1 MTSTSTTSMSHSTS
15 SSKGG
20 EKSSSVGGNGG
31 FWRKS
36 SSAIPGTVGRPNPS
50 KIVDLRQNLP
60 GSGSGIISSS
70 NSNGSSVTSENSSSS
85 TMKMSSN
92 SRPGGG
98 GGSDNSS
105 TFKDFEQS
113 VSDAWDIQDLKVDS
127 RPKEAEMA
135 EIHQPSNKPS
145 TTQTT
150 SMAGL
155 GSSRTSSLDHTEQL
169 KIHSTETSANKSTSA
184 SSITSSFSSSNS
196 SSSQQQYNHHN
207 KHAKVEALV
216 ASASIEIE
224 DLRKLAWPGLSHK
237 ARAKAWKILCGHLPG
252 NAGRQAE
259 MMQRKQEEYQ
269 RYVDQYFATKDQDV
283 HQDTYRQ
290 IHIDIPRMSPVV
302 GLFQQRC
309 VQEIFERILYIWAI
323 RHPASGYVQGI
334 NDLVTPFFL
343 VFLRDGLDQLESKF
357 DGNSDIIPTDGIQ
370 VETLPLELRNSIEA
384 DSFWCLTV
392 VLDGIQDNYTFAQPG
407 IQVKVK
413 QLEDLIQRIDGDLHN
428 HLVNNDVSYLQFS
441 FRWMNNLL
449 MRELPVKASIRLW
462 DTYLSQVNGFSHFH
476 LYVCAAFLIHW
487 KSELM
492 KKHDFHTLLMFLQNL
507 PTAKWGDQEINL
519 LVAEA
524 YRLSYLFADA
534 PSHLGR
540 KPNTS

>member
-1 MTSTSTTSMSHSTS
+1 MTSTSVSMSS
-15 SSKGG
+15 SRKGSG
-20 EKSSSVGGNGG
+20 DSDKNGG

-36 SSAIPGTVGRPNPS
+36 SSAIPGRPTNPS
-50 KIVDLRQNLP
+50 KIVDLRQIPLP
-60 GSGSGIISSS
+60 GGIVSS
-70 NSNGSSVTSENSSSS
+70 NGLTENSANSL
-85 TMKMSSN
+85 KMSSN
-92 SRPGGG
+92 KS
-98 GGSDNSS
+98 GSENASA
-105 TFKDFEQS
+105 FKDFEQS
-113 VSDAWDIQDLKVDS
+113 VSDAWDIQDLKGSDS
-127 RPKEAEMA
+127 ASHSVPKTAEMV
-135 EIHQPSNKPS
+135 EIHQKPS
-145 TTQTT
+145 SKQSAPHTSTTIAALESFSKSDTT
-150 SMAGL
+150 A
-155 GSSRTSSLDHTEQL
+155 EKL
-169 KIHSTETSANKSTSA
+169 KIHSSETSANKLTAS
-184 SSITSSFSSSNS
+184 SSITSNVSLSSTS
-196 SSSQQQYNHHN
+196 SKNSSQQQYNHQS
-207 KHAKVEALV
+207 KQAKVEALV

-224 DLRKLAWPGLSHK
+224 DLRKMAWPGLSHK
-237 ARAKAWKILCGHLPG
+237 ARAKAWKILCGYLPG

-259 MMQRKQEEYQ
+259 MIQRKQEEYQ

-343 VFLRDGLDQLESKF
+343 VFLRDGLERLESKF
-357 DGNSDIIPTDGIQ
+357 DGNSDIIPTDGIE

-413 QLEDLIQRIDGDLHN
+413 QLEDLIQRIDGELHS
-428 HLVNNDVSYLQFS
+428 HLVNTEVVYLQFS

-487 KSELM
+487 KSELL

-507 PTAKWGDQEINL
+507 PTAKWGDQEVNL

-534 PSHLGR
+534 PSHLTGR
-540 KPNTS
+540 KTTNNTS

>member
-1 MTSTSTTSMSHSTS
+1 MTMSSTS
-15 SSKGG
+15 SRKEGG
-20 EKSSSVGGNGG
+20 GGGG

-36 SSAIPGTVGRPNPS
+36 SSAIPGRPNPS
-50 KIVDLRQNLP
+50 SNCIERQSSTDANSTALSSLSLNEHHAR
-60 GSGSGIISSS
+60 SGSRSS
-70 NSNGSSVTSENSSSS
+70 
-85 TMKMSSN
+85 
-92 SRPGGG
+92 
-98 GGSDNSS
+98 
-105 TFKDFEQS
+105 FKDFEQS
-113 VSDAWDIQDLKVDS
+113 VSDAWDIQDLK
-127 RPKEAEMA
+127 E
-135 EIHQPSNKPS
+135 
-145 TTQTT
+145 
-150 SMAGL
+150 
-155 GSSRTSSLDHTEQL
+155 SS
-169 KIHSTETSANKSTSA
+169 SA
-184 SSITSSFSSSNS
+184 SSRPVNMVEIAMSHAPTPVPGMPNEDAKKSSLSAKSSLS
-196 SSSQQQYNHHN
+196 SSSSVESNKDCPHLS
-207 KHAKVEALV
+207 KHAKIEALV
-216 ASASIEIE
+216 ASPSIEIE
-224 DLRKLAWPGLSHK
+224 DLRKLAWSGLSIK
-237 ARAKAWKILCGHLPG
+237 ARAKAWKILCGYLPG
-252 NAGRQAE
+252 NASRQGE
-259 MMQRKQEEYQ
+259 VMQRKQEEYQ

-343 VFLRDGLDQLESKF
+343 VFLRDCLDEADNADTLVPP
-357 DGNSDIIPTDGIQ
+357 SDVQ
-370 VETLPLELRNSIEA
+370 VEDKLSLECRNSIEA

-413 QLEDLIQRIDGDLHN
+413 QLEDLIQRIDGELHT
-428 HLVNNDVSYLQFS
+428 HLISHDVSYLQFS

-487 KSELM
+487 KTELM

-519 LVAEA
+519 LVAKA
-524 YRLSYLFADA
+524 YQLSYLFADA
-534 PSHLGR
+534 PSHLGL
-540 KPNTS
+540 KQTTLAASVNSSS

>member
-1 MTSTSTTSMSHSTS
+1 MVEIAMSHSNPNQAKS
-15 SSKGG
+15 EELKLSA
-20 EKSSSVGGNGG
+20 KSSS
-31 FWRKS
+31 
-36 SSAIPGTVGRPNPS
+36 
-50 KIVDLRQNLP
+50 
-60 GSGSGIISSS
+60 SS
-70 NSNGSSVTSENSSSS
+70 NEEKEPVSNN
-85 TMKMSSN
+85 
-92 SRPGGG
+92 
-98 GGSDNSS
+98 
-105 TFKDFEQS
+105 
-113 VSDAWDIQDLKVDS
+113 
-127 RPKEAEMA
+127 
-135 EIHQPSNKPS
+135 
-145 TTQTT
+145 
-150 SMAGL
+150 
-155 GSSRTSSLDHTEQL
+155 
-169 KIHSTETSANKSTSA
+169 
-184 SSITSSFSSSNS
+184 
-196 SSSQQQYNHHN
+196 QYNQLS

-216 ASASIEIE
+216 SSASIEIE
-224 DLRKLAWPGLSHK
+224 DLRKMAWPGLSHSS
-237 ARAKAWKILCGHLPG
+237 RAKAWKILCGYLPG
-252 NAGRQAE
+252 NASRQAE
-259 MMQRKQEEYQ
+259 VMQRKQEEYQ

-343 VFLRDGLDQLESKF
+343 VFLRDGLQNLERLSPNPE
-357 DGNSDIIPTDGIQ
+357 DSSAMVPIDIE

-413 QLEDLIQRIDGDLHN
+413 QLEELIQRIDGELHN
-428 HLVNNDVSYLQFS
+428 HLVSFEISYLQFS

-487 KSELM
+487 KSELL

-519 LVAEA
+519 LVAKA
-524 YRLSYLFADA
+524 YQLSYLFADA
-534 PSHLGR
+534 PSHLGM
-540 KPNTS
+540 KPANSSSS